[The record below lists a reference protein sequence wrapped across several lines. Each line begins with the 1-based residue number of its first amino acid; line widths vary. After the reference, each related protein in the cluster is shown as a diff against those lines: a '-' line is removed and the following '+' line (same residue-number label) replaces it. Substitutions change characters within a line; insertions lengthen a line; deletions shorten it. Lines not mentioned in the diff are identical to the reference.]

1 MMDKVKIL
9 ILMYIIVGIL
19 LATGGFLLA
28 YRSNFNPYTEDF
40 IFRLVG
46 IIGGAVLLF
55 IGTHIAMVGIISLLS
70 LRRGIR

>member
-1 MMDKVKIL
+1 MDKVKLL
-9 ILMYIIVGIL
+9 ILAYVAIGLL

-28 YRSNFNPYTEDF
+28 YRSNFNPYTENF
-40 IFRLVG
+40 ILRLIG
-46 IIGGAVLLF
+46 IVAGSVLLL